1 MKKTIFT
8 LAIIFTISLLSVSCT
23 TDAYDADME
32 QNNMTIHSDD
42 TEGNDS
48 EVTNNE
54 TDPIVIPK
62 RD

>member
-8 LAIIFTISLLSVSCT
+8 LAIILTVALSSVSCT
-23 TDAYDADME
+23 TDSYDVDME
-32 QNNMTIHSDD
+32 KNSTNAHSDGVAENS
-42 TEGNDS
+42 TS
-48 EVTNNE
+48 ETDNE

>member
-8 LAIIFTISLLSVSCT
+8 LAIILTVSLSSVSCT
-23 TDAYDADME
+23 TDSYDVDME
-32 QNNMTIHSDD
+32 KNNTSIHSDD
-42 TEGNDS
+42 LGENSGSETNDD
-48 EVTNNE
+48 